1 MKSFWQMICKG
12 VWLWMAVLACGGCGT
27 MAQEQEN
34 GVLIVYSSHPQRFV
48 QPLVDE
54 FERQTGITVRVVHGS
69 TGDLVDRVAQE
80 RPVRADVFWGGAI
93 SKVEEQR
100 GLFAPYVSSQD
111 SNMCPQFRNMD
122 GVMTRFTDV
131 PGVLLVNVNLLGNRE
146 VTGYKDL
153 LAPWLKGRIAF
164 ADPAV
169 SSSAYAHLLN
179 MVDVM
184 GKGNTAAGWDYVQ
197 AFGAN
202 LAGQLLPDSQAVC
215 AGVAQGKYA
224 VGCTFEEAAILEAA
238 KGSPVKIIYMEEG
251 VHSVPDGVYIV
262 RDTVHQEA
270 AQAFVEFLVSRE
282 AQAYIVR
289 ELHRRSVRQDVLPPD
304 DRTLLPPLLEAVSW
318 EKAHDTVSQ
327 ADLLAKFYRFCGRE
341 D

>member
-1 MKSFWQMICKG
+1 
-12 VWLWMAVLACGGCGT
+12 MAVLACGGCGT
-27 MAQEQEN
+27 MAQEQKNEA
-34 GVLIVYSSHPQRFV
+34 LIVYSSHPQRFV

-93 SKVEEQR
+93 SKVEEQGR
-100 GLFAPYVSSQD
+100 LFAPYVSSQD

-164 ADPAV
+164 TDPAV

-179 MVDVM
+179 MIDVM
-184 GKGNTAAGWDYVQ
+184 GEGDAAAGWNYIQ
-197 AFGAN
+197 SFGDN

-224 VGCTFEEAAILEAA
+224 VGCTFEEAAILEVA

-262 RDTVHQEA
+262 KNTAHQEA

-282 AQAYIVR
+282 TQLYIVR
-289 ELHRRSVRQDVLPPD
+289 KLHRRSVRQDVPPPD
-304 DRTLLPPLLEAVSW
+304 GRPLLPPLLGVDSG
-318 EKAHDTVSQ
+318 KLGQDTVSQ
-327 ADLLAKFYRFCGRE
+327 AELLVKFKQFCRQE

>member
-1 MKSFWQMICKG
+1 MQRYWRLFCLG
-12 VWLWMAVLACGGCGT
+12 LLLWLAVLACGGCGNT
-27 MAQEQEN
+27 VQEQGTGE
-34 GVLIVYSSHPQRFV
+34 LIVYSSHPQRFV

-69 TGDLVDRVAQE
+69 TGELLDRVAKE
-80 RPVRADVFWGGAI
+80 RPARADVFWGGAI
-93 SKVEEQR
+93 SKVEDQR
-100 GLFAPYVSSQD
+100 ALFTAYVSSQD
-111 SNMCPQFRNMD
+111 DKMRPQFRNTD
-122 GVMTRFTDV
+122 GIMTRFTDV
-131 PGVLLVNVNLLGNRE
+131 PSVLLVNTNLLGDRE
-146 VTGYKDL
+146 ITGYKDL

-238 KGSPVKIIYMEEG
+238 KGSPVKITYMEEG

-262 RDTVHQEA
+262 RDTAHQEA

-304 DRTLLPPLLEAVSW
+304 GRTLLPPLLEAASW